1 MRIGQLITSFLQGKG
16 NPTMTSTIFS
26 PYVDRVM
33 EESRTA
39 YFNGSHG
46 ATPGTN
52 RGRGIGKGRGATKHK
67 GVPQSKTVGGRVL
80 RAINDLLPYSA
91 RPIKPKRRRRWGGY
105 TLGVELYTFRLVW
118 RSHHWPKLKQRMRK
132 LVESGKVWWK

>member
-1 MRIGQLITSFLQGKG
+1 MRIGQLITSFLQGKV

-26 PYVDRVM
+26 PYVDHVM
-33 EESRTA
+33 EESKTA

-46 ATPGTN
+46 ATPATN
-52 RGRGIGKGRGATKHK
+52 KGAAIGGGKPSKTGRGGL
-67 GVPQSKTVGGRVL
+67 KTVGVRVL
-80 RAINDLLPYSA
+80 RAINDLLPYSL
-91 RPIKPKRRRRWGGY
+91 RPIKSKRRRTRVGY

-118 RSHHWPKLKQRMRK
+118 ASHHWPRLRAKLRK